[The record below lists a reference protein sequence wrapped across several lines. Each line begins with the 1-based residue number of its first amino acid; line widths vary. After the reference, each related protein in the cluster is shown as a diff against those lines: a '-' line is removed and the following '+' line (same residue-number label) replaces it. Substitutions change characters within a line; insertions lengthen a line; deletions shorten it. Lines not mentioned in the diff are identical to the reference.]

1 MKEYIVEK
9 NCTLKEFTD
18 ATDPQ
23 ASRCLRA
30 LLKAREVRV
39 NGEKVGEDL
48 PLKAGDRVAY
58 FLTRAQAEKAAYE
71 IVYQDENLI
80 VVDKESGVQTEAI
93 LSALKAAGMGDV
105 RALHR
110 LDRNTEG
117 LLAFALGETAE
128 LELLACFRARRVE
141 KIYLARVFGAMP
153 KAHETCVA
161 YLEKD
166 AAGERIETE
175 YEVLETGETTLLR
188 IRLHTGKTHQIR
200 AHLAFLGHPVVGD
213 MKYGDAAK
221 NRALHRTRQC
231 LIAKELL
238 FDPEGSLAYLKG
250 KRFVS
255 RKNL

>member
-48 PLKAGDRVAY
+48 PLKTGDRVAY

-128 LELLACFRARRVE
+128 RELLACFRARRVE

-153 KAHETCVA
+153 KTHETCIA

-166 AAGERIETE
+166 AAGARVRVNMQKRGERIKTE

-213 MKYGDAAK
+213 MKTA
-221 NRALHRTRQC
+221 TRPKTARC
-231 LIAKELL
+231 TARGSASSPRSFSSIPKE
-238 FDPEGSLAYLKG
+238 
-250 KRFVS
+250 VS
-255 RKNL
+255 PI